1 MEIFYPA
8 FLLMF
13 HTLGVLGFLG
23 YRRYTSV
30 ARREVSPN
38 YYQAFVGDE
47 PRKLRIL
54 SRHLV
59 NLLELPL
66 LFYLGAIIAFV
77 SGQSGSVLLTLAWLY
92 VLLRLVHSFI
102 HLGPN
107 VVLWRFR
114 VFGLS
119 LLVLSLFLA
128 TTVYGI
134 ITT

>member
-30 ARREVSPN
+30 SRREVSTD
-38 YYQAFVGDE
+38 YYRAFQGEE
-47 PRKLRIL
+47 PKKLRIL
-54 SRHLV
+54 SRHVV

-66 LFYLGAIIAFV
+66 LFYLGVIIAFV
-77 SGQSGSVLLTLAWLY
+77 TGQSGAVLLTLAWLY
-92 VLLRLVHSFI
+92 VLLRLLHSFV

-128 TTVYGI
+128 STLYGI
-134 ITT
+134 VTR